1 MLTKL
6 THDLML
12 GSKLSWNKQ
21 IRDNTQAIK
30 DNCDKLYSISKSLE
44 MTIRIRNWDY
54 LETWRL
60 EVSKPC
66 LNSN

>member
-12 GSKLSWNKQ
+12 GSKKSWNKQ

-30 DNCDKLYSISKSLE
+30 DNCDKLYSIFKSLE
-44 MTIRIRNWDY
+44 MTRRIRNWDY
-54 LETWRL
+54 LETWSS